1 MDIMETEKEINAKIL
16 AITMQIQT
24 KHPELSKL
32 LEEMPVTIPN
42 ENNPEINRKVLSD
55 YYESLKSILR
65 QYS

>member
-42 ENNPEINRKVLSD
+42 ESSPEINRKVLSE